1 VKIVIIVSMSA
12 CASQTF
18 SGVTPAQFEA
28 LTRKASSIAGVTIE
42 SRTGSCSRS
51 GFTIIWDYDAA
62 ELRLVIQCTASPFNV
77 TCGSINQR
85 IHDLVDSAAAQ

>member
-1 VKIVIIVSMSA
+1 MSV

-18 SGVTPAQFEA
+18 AGVTTAQFESLA
-28 LTRKASSIAGVTIE
+28 RKASAAAGI
-42 SRTGSCSRS
+42 SFDGRTGSASHK
-51 GFTIIWDYDAA
+51 GFSVRWDYDST
-62 ELRLVIQCTASPFNV
+62 EQILVIQCTASPFSV

>member
-1 VKIVIIVSMSA
+1 V

-28 LTRKASSIAGVTIE
+28 LSRKASAAAGIPLE
-42 SRTGSCSRS
+42 GRSGSCTHN
-51 GFTIIWDYDAA
+51 GFTVIWDYDSTAQA
-62 ELRLVIQCTASPFNV
+62 LMIQCTASPFLI

>member
-1 VKIVIIVSMSA
+1 MSA

-28 LTRKASSIAGVTIE
+28 LARKASAAAGIPLE
-42 SRTGSCSRS
+42 GRTGSCSHK
-51 GFTIIWDYDAA
+51 GFTVIWDYDSTDQK
-62 ELRLVIQCTASPFNV
+62 LVIQCTASPFSV

>member
-1 VKIVIIVSMSA
+1 MSA

-18 SGVTPAQFEA
+18 AGVTPAQFESLA
-28 LTRKASSIAGVTIE
+28 RKASGAAGVALE
-42 SRTGSCSRS
+42 GYTGSCSRQ
-51 GFTIIWDYDAA
+51 GFTVIWDYDLA
-62 ELRLVIQCTASPFNV
+62 EQRLVIQCTASPFSI

>member
-1 VKIVIIVSMSA
+1 MTA

-18 SGVTPAQFEA
+18 SGVTSSQFESLA
-28 LTRKASSIAGVTIE
+28 RKASAAAGVAFE
-42 SRTGSCSRS
+42 GETGTCSHS
-51 GFTIIWDYDAA
+51 GYTVIWDYDP
-62 ELRLVIQCTASPFNV
+62 EEQRLVIQCTASPFSV

>member
-1 VKIVIIVSMSA
+1 MSA

-18 SGVTPAQFEA
+18 SGVTPAQFES
-28 LTRKASSIAGVTIE
+28 LTRKATAAVGTTLE
-42 SRTGSCSRS
+42 GHTGSCSRQ
-51 GFTIIWDYDAA
+51 GFTVIWDYDLT
-62 ELRLVIQCTASPFNV
+62 EQKLVIQCTASPFSV

>member
-1 VKIVIIVSMSA
+1 MSA

-28 LTRKASSIAGVTIE
+28 LVRKASAAAGVALE
-42 SRTGSCSRS
+42 GRSGSCSRK
-51 GFTIIWDYDAA
+51 GFTVIWDYDSI
-62 ELRLVIQCTASPFNV
+62 EQKLMIQCTASPFSI
-77 TCGSINQR
+77 TCGTVNQK

>member
-1 VKIVIIVSMSA
+1 MSA

-18 SGVTPAQFEA
+18 SDVTPTHFEMLA
-28 LTRKASSIAGVTIE
+28 RKASAAAGVTLDGY
-42 SRTGSCSRS
+42 SGSCSRN
-51 GFTIIWDYDAA
+51 GFTVIWDYDPDDQT
-62 ELRLVIQCTASPFNV
+62 LVIQCTESPFSV

>member
-1 VKIVIIVSMSA
+1 MIIRMSV

-28 LTRKASSIAGVTIE
+28 LTRKASGAAGTKIE
-42 SRTGSCSRS
+42 GTAGACSRD
-51 GFTIIWDYDAA
+51 GFTVIWDYDPV
-62 ELRLVIQCTASPFNV
+62 EQRLMIQCTASPFQV

>member
-1 VKIVIIVSMSA
+1 MSA

-18 SGVTPAQFEA
+18 SGVTPAQFESLA
-28 LTRKASSIAGVTIE
+28 RKASSAARVSLEGYSGT
-42 SRTGSCSRS
+42 CSRN
-51 GFTIIWDYDAA
+51 GFTVIWDYDP
-62 ELRLVIQCTASPFNV
+62 EDQTLVIQCTESPFSV